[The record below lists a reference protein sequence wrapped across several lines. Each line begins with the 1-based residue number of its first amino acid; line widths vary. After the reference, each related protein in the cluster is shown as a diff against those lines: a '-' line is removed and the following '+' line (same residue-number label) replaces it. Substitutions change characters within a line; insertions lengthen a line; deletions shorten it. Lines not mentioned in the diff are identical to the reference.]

1 MALTF
6 PSNPQI
12 NDVYTSGDTTWIY
25 TGIAWKVTPVTDI
38 TATNLVV
45 TGEATLEGV
54 TAVGATGTGNLVY
67 SNSPTFTGTVS
78 GITAAMVGLGDV
90 TNESK
95 AVMFTNPV
103 FTGQVSG
110 INSAAFNLENVT
122 NESKETMFT
131 SPTFTGTVSGVTAAM
146 VGLGNVAN
154 ESKAVMFTSPTIS
167 NPTLTGTTI
176 SANLTV
182 NQLLA
187 THQSTETLN
196 TKTGAT
202 GVVVHDFSTGAIF
215 EHTGISAN
223 FTANFTNVP
232 TTSNRT
238 IVVTLIL
245 NQGATARIPNVVQ
258 INGAAQTINWLNW
271 EEPLPNSNKIDIVS
285 FSLVRSVTT
294 WKVFGSLSSF
304 G

>member
-12 NDVYTSGDTTWIY
+12 NDVYTSGGTTWIY

-54 TAVGATGTGNLVY
+54 TADGATGTGNLVY
-67 SNSPTFTGTVS
+67 SDSPTFTGTVS

-110 INSAAFNLENVT
+110 INRIDFDLDNVT

-131 SPTFTGTVSGVTAAM
+131 NPTFTGTVTGVTAAM
-146 VGLGNVAN
+146 VGLGNVTN
-154 ESKAVMFTSPTIS
+154 ESKSTMFTNPTFTSPTI
-167 NPTLTGTTI
+167 TGTTE
-176 SANLTV
+176 LK
-182 NQLLA
+182 
-187 THQSTETLN
+187 QSIEVLN
-196 TKTGAT
+196 NKAAAAGI
-202 GVVVHDFSTGAIF
+202 VVHDFSTGAIW
-215 EHTGISAN
+215 EHTNINAN

-245 NQGATARIPNVVQ
+245 NQGSTAYLPIVVQ
-258 INGAAQTINWLNW
+258 INDSAQTINWANGEDPTGNEDKL
-271 EEPLPNSNKIDIVS
+271 DIVS
-285 FSLVRSVTT
+285 FSLIRSGST
-294 WKVFGSLSSF
+294 WKVIGSLSSF